1 MTIRR
6 CRATLV
12 VLSAVVVLGLGS
24 AASANHV
31 PSLEL
36 EVMIGGASVG
46 TYNEDELGCSST
58 GGQSFECTG
67 TNLQVGGQDGVN
79 LDSWDLLLDADPV
92 VTGTTALTNLNSSA
106 QQFTLI
112 FTLPTTVSPSSLMGG
127 SLQGG
132 MTDNDGDGVTL
143 SAPTASALYTALID
157 GVSQQTLYADPSSF
171 SAGMF
176 LSGNVPNIDWGTPIP
191 SAPGPAVLTDIKIKL
206 DFVLTGK
213 DSASLTGNF
222 VVLPIPEPSTAL
234 MLGLGLA
241 VLGSRRRN
249 T

>member
-1 MTIRR
+1 MRIRR
-6 CRATLV
+6 CRAALG
-12 VLSAVVVLGLGS
+12 VLSGVVVLGLGS

-31 PSLEL
+31 PALEL

-46 TYNEDELGCSST
+46 TYDEDQLGCSST
-58 GGQSFECTG
+58 GGESFECTG
-67 TNLQVGGQDGVN
+67 TDLQLGGQSGVN

-92 VTGTTALTNLNSSA
+92 VSGITALTNLNSSA

-127 SLQGG
+127 SIQGG
-132 MTDNDGDGVTL
+132 MTDNNGDGVTL

-157 GVSQQTLYADPSSF
+157 NVSQQTLYADPSSF
-171 SAGMF
+171 SAGSF
-176 LSGNVPNIDWGTPIP
+176 LSGNVPNLAWGTPIP
-191 SAPGPAVLTDIKIKL
+191 SAPGPAVTTDIKIQL
-206 DFVLTGK
+206 DFTLTGN
-213 DSASLTGNF
+213 DSASLTSNF

-241 VLGSRRRN
+241 ALGSRRRKA
-249 T
+249 